1 MQTNMNFLPQ
11 QFVKDIVEKIVVIAL
26 LFKKLMILLKGD
38 KV

>member
-11 QFVKDIVEKIVVIAL
+11 QFIKNIVEKIVVIAL
-26 LFKKLMILLKGD
+26 LLKKLMILLKGG